1 MEHNVN
7 PGRDLSLPGFLL
19 TGEEIC
25 CNMRVE
31 PDGTRILWDEYKGAE
46 YVYDSEGKV
55 CGMVYEGETY
65 YFVKN
70 LQGGSVAV
78 YALIDLSD
86 HEKALY
92 NLLCLCYIINSGIL

>member
-1 MEHNVN
+1 
-7 PGRDLSLPGFLL
+7 
-19 TGEEIC
+19 
-25 CNMRVE
+25 
-31 PDGTRILWDEYKGAE
+31 
-46 YVYDSEGKV
+46 
-55 CGMVYEGETY
+55 MVYEGETY